1 MSLIT
6 FTTAYTGGPTFYTGN
21 PGNSDLVPDIFPIAI
36 AGRAYAL
43 DMASGRYART
53 FEARLRESSDFSDIP
68 GEAAINPQ
76 GLWRRGQSS
85 WHFGMNQRYG
95 DLPDSFPQR
104 FYQSLGVD
112 VWTDGEV
119 RLLPDTTLSSSTT
132 NTNLYLDV
140 VGTELWYTDGVNVK
154 YTDDPYE
161 SSPTWSTVGGT
172 APSSNIRGMVSIG
185 NTAYVV
191 VPGTADG
198 TGIVELGSSHTWPA
212 NSAHYNQ
219 EFDAIGYAKGRLCF
233 SALNTSEMWIGEP
246 ASNRNLNVGSGHY
259 THPDANFRWIGFAS
273 GQNAI
278 YCAGRSGEKS
288 FVYKV
293 TIQADGTLDIPI
305 AAAELPVG
313 ERIYSISA
321 YLGYVLIG
329 TNEGLRYATPDAEA
343 NLVLGPTIPSPN
355 PILCAHG
362 YDQYVW
368 VGVTDYTTEYT
379 GTGRVDLGQLVDA
392 LLPANAPDLMYA
404 GQGDVTD
411 ISTYQSKRVFA
422 VSGVGIVAEDDTQ
435 LMPSG
440 YIDTGVWR
448 WGIPDNKF
456 LAFFDLDF
464 EPLNGTI
471 EAEFENDS
479 GTRTSLGTANRQ
491 GTTSFTMTGVD
502 DSFREA
508 RFIVTLNRDADTA
521 SEGPVLWRWQAR
533 AVPAPTRSELFQIP
547 ILLHSRLYW
556 KHREYFFDVDTEL
569 EFLRDLIHNPR
580 IVTFQ
585 EGPRTYKVIAE
596 SVEWVPVDSPNDS
609 YVFDGT
615 ATVTLRSL
623 VE

>member
-21 PGNSDLVPDIFPIAI
+21 PGNSDLVPDIFPVAI

-85 WHFGMNQRYG
+85 WHYGMNQPYG

-104 FYQSLGVD
+104 FYDSLGVD

-119 RLLPDTTLSSSTT
+119 SLLKNTFLAQTDTAT
-132 NTNLYLDV
+132 NMFLELAGGY
-140 VGTELWYTDGVNVK
+140 LWYSADSDMY
-154 YTDDPYE
+154 YTDDPFAGTPTAITLAGTIRHTASDGKNIYATVAGTGSTQGIRKV
-161 SSPTWSTVGGT
+161 SSATLTSTSQSYGHEYGVNAFVKGRHLVGGNST
-172 APSSNIRGMVSIG
+172 NELWVDPSG
-185 NTAYVV
+185 NS
-191 VPGTADG
+191 PPADYD
-198 TGIVELGSSHTWPA
+198 S
-212 NSAHYNQ
+212 
-219 EFDAIGYAKGRLCF
+219 F
-233 SALNTSEMWIGEP
+233 
-246 ASNRNLNVGSGHY
+246 
-259 THPDANFRWIGFAS
+259 PDDLRWVDFAA

-278 YCAGRSGEKS
+278 YCAANIGDKALI
-288 FVYKV
+288 YKI
-293 TIQADGTLDIPI
+293 TIASDGTLDTPVV
-305 AAAELPVG
+305 AAELPKG
-313 ERIYSISA
+313 ETIYSMSA

-329 TNEGLRYATPDAEA
+329 TNEGLRYATSDSDA
-343 NLVLGPTIPSPN
+343 NLVLGPTISSPN

-368 VGVTDYTTEYT
+368 VGFTDYTSEYT

-392 LLPANAPDLMYA
+392 GLPAHAPDLMYA
-404 GQGDVTD
+404 GQGDVLD
-411 ISTYQSKRVFA
+411 IITFNGRRLFT
-422 VSGVGIVAEDDTQ
+422 VSGVGVVAEHASE

-440 YIDTGVWR
+440 YVDTGEWR

-471 EAEFENDS
+471 EAEFEFDS

-508 RFIVTLNRDADTA
+508 RFIVTLNRDSTTS

-556 KHREYFFDVDTEL
+556 KHREYFFDVDNEL
-569 EFLRDLIHNPR
+569 EYLRDLIHNPR

>member
-1 MSLIT
+1 MSLTT

-21 PGNSDLVPDIFPIAI
+21 PGNSDLVPDIFPVAI

-76 GLWRRGQSS
+76 GLWRRGQTS
-85 WHFGMNQRYG
+85 WHFGMNQPYG

-119 RLLPDTTLSSSTT
+119 SLLKNTFLAQTHTGT
-132 NTNLYLDV
+132 NMYLELA
-140 VGTELWYTDGVNVK
+140 GGELWYTDGSNIY
-154 YTDDPYE
+154 YTDDPFAGT
-161 SSPTWSTVGGT
+161 PTAISLGATIRHTASDGKNVYVTV
-172 APSSNIRGMVSIG
+172 A
-185 NTAYVV
+185 
-191 VPGTADG
+191 G
-198 TGIVELGSSHTWPA
+198 TGATQGLLKVSSASHTSSVTSYGHEYGVNA
-212 NSAHYNQ
+212 
-219 EFDAIGYAKGRLCF
+219 FVKGRLF
-233 SALNTSEMWIGEP
+233 VGGNSTNELWVDPTGNSPP
-246 ASNRNLNVGSGHY
+246 ADYDSFPADL
-259 THPDANFRWIGFAS
+259 RWVDFAA

-278 YCAGRSGEKS
+278 YCAANIGDKALI
-288 FVYKV
+288 YKITV
-293 TIQADGTLDIPI
+293 QADGTLDTPVV
-305 AAAELPVG
+305 AAELPKG
-313 ERIYSISA
+313 ETIYSMSA

-329 TNEGLRYATPDAEA
+329 TNEGLRYATSDTQS

-362 YDQYVW
+362 YDKFVW
-368 VGVTDYTTEYT
+368 VGATDYTTEYT

-392 LLPANAPDLMYA
+392 GLPAHAPDLMYA
-404 GQGDVTD
+404 GQGDVLSIITFNGRRLF
-411 ISTYQSKRVFA
+411 T
-422 VSGVGIVAEDDTQ
+422 VSGVGIVAEHASE

-440 YIDTGVWR
+440 YINTGVWR

-464 EPLNGTI
+464 EPLNGTV
-471 EAEFENDS
+471 EAEFEFDS

-502 DSFREA
+502 DPFREA
-508 RFIVTLNRDADTA
+508 RFIVTLNRDATTA

-556 KHREYFFDVDTEL
+556 KHREYFFDVDNEL

>member
-1 MSLIT
+1 MSLTT
-6 FTTAYTGGPTFYTGN
+6 FTTAYTGGPTFYTG
-21 PGNSDLVPDIFPIAI
+21 GTGTSSMVPDIFPIAI

-76 GLWRRGQSS
+76 GLWRRGQTS
-85 WHFGMNQRYG
+85 WHFGMNQPYG

-119 RLLPDTTLSSSTT
+119 SLLKNTFLAQTHTGTNMYLELAGGYLFYSDGTNLFYTTDPFAGSPTAIALGADIRDTTS
-132 NTNLYLDV
+132 
-140 VGTELWYTDGVNVK
+140 DGKNV
-154 YTDDPYE
+154 YA
-161 SSPTWSTVGGT
+161 TV
-172 APSSNIRGMVSIG
+172 A
-185 NTAYVV
+185 
-191 VPGTADG
+191 G
-198 TGIVELGSSHTWPA
+198 TGSSQGLRKVS
-212 NSAHYNQ
+212 SATLTSTSQSYGHQYG
-219 EFDAIGYAKGRLCF
+219 AIAFVKGRLF
-233 SALNTSEMWIGEP
+233 VGADDSNELWVDPTGNTPP
-246 ASNRNLNVGSGHY
+246 ADYSSFPADL
-259 THPDANFRWIGFAS
+259 RWVDFAA

-278 YCAGRSGEKS
+278 YCAANIGDKALI
-288 FVYKV
+288 YKITV
-293 TIQADGTLDIPI
+293 QADGTLDTPVV
-305 AAAELPVG
+305 AAELPKG
-313 ERIYSISA
+313 ETIYSMSA

-329 TNEGLRYATPDAEA
+329 TNEGLRYATSDTQA

-392 LLPANAPDLMYA
+392 GLPAHAPDLMYA
-404 GQGDVTD
+404 GQGDVLD
-411 ISTYQSKRVFA
+411 IITFNGRRLFT
-422 VSGVGIVAEDDTQ
+422 VSGVGVVAEHLTE

-471 EAEFENDS
+471 EAEFEFDS

-491 GTTSFTMTGVD
+491 GTTAFTMTGVD

-508 RFIVTLNRDADTA
+508 RFVVTLNRDADTA

-556 KHREYFFDVDTEL
+556 KHREYFFDVDNEL

>member
-1 MSLIT
+1 MSLTT
-6 FTTAYTGGPTFYTGN
+6 FTTAYTGGPTFYTG
-21 PGNSDLVPDIFPIAI
+21 GSGTSSLVPDIFPVAI
-36 AGRAYAL
+36 AGRSYAL

-76 GLWRRGQSS
+76 GLWRRGQTS
-85 WHFGMNQRYG
+85 WHFGMNQPYG

-119 RLLPDTTLSSSTT
+119 SLLKNTFLAQTHTGT
-132 NTNLYLDV
+132 NMYLELA
-140 VGTELWYTDGVNVK
+140 GGELWYTDGSNIY
-154 YTDDPYE
+154 YTDDPFAG
-161 SSPTWSTVGGT
+161 SPTSISLGATVRHTTSDGF
-172 APSSNIRGMVSIG
+172 NV
-185 NTAYVV
+185 YVTV
-191 VPGTADG
+191 AG
-198 TGIVELGSSHTWPA
+198 TGATQGLLKVSSASHTSSVA
-212 NSAHYNQ
+212 SYGHEYGVV
-219 EFDAIGYAKGRLCF
+219 EFVKGRLF
-233 SALNTSEMWIGEP
+233 VGGNSTNELWVDPTGNSPP
-246 ASNRNLNVGSGHY
+246 ADYDSFPADL
-259 THPDANFRWIGFAS
+259 RWVDFAA

-278 YCAGRSGEKS
+278 YCAANIGDKALI
-288 FVYKV
+288 YKITV
-293 TIQADGTLDIPI
+293 QADGTLDTPVV
-305 AAAELPVG
+305 AAELPKG
-313 ERIYSISA
+313 ETIYSMSA

-329 TNEGLRYATPDAEA
+329 TNEGLRYATSDTQA

-368 VGVTDYTTEYT
+368 VGVTDYTSEYT

-392 LLPANAPDLMYA
+392 GLPAHAPDLMYA
-404 GQGDVTD
+404 GQGDVLSIITFNGRRLF
-411 ISTYQSKRVFA
+411 T
-422 VSGVGIVAEDDTQ
+422 VSGVGIVAEHASE

-471 EAEFENDS
+471 QAEFEFDS

-491 GTTSFTMTGVD
+491 GTTAFTMTGVD
-502 DSFREA
+502 DPFREA

>member
-21 PGNSDLVPDIFPIAI
+21 PGTSDLVPDIFPVAI

-85 WHFGMNQRYG
+85 WHFGMNQPYG

-119 RLLPDTTLSSSTT
+119 SLLKNTFLAQTHTGTNMYLELAGGYLFYSDGTNLFYTTDPFAGSSTAIALGADIRDTTSDGKNVYATVAGTGSSQGLRKVSSSTLT
-132 NTNLYLDV
+132 
-140 VGTELWYTDGVNVK
+140 
-154 YTDDPYE
+154 
-161 SSPTWSTVGGT
+161 STSQSYGHQYG
-172 APSSNIRGMVSIG
+172 
-185 NTAYVV
+185 
-191 VPGTADG
+191 
-198 TGIVELGSSHTWPA
+198 
-212 NSAHYNQ
+212 
-219 EFDAIGYAKGRLCF
+219 AIAFVKGRLF
-233 SALNTSEMWIGEP
+233 VGADDSNELWVDPIGNSPP
-246 ASNRNLNVGSGHY
+246 ADYSSFPADL
-259 THPDANFRWIGFAS
+259 RWVDFAA

-278 YCAGRSGEKS
+278 YCAANIGDKALI
-288 FVYKV
+288 YKITV
-293 TIQADGTLDIPI
+293 QADGTLDTPVV
-305 AAAELPVG
+305 AAELPKG
-313 ERIYSISA
+313 ETIYSMSA

-329 TNEGLRYATPDAEA
+329 TNEGLRYATSDTQA

-362 YDQYVW
+362 YDQFVW
-368 VGVTDYTTEYT
+368 VGVTDYTSEYT

-392 LLPANAPDLMYA
+392 GLPAHAPDLMYA
-404 GQGDVTD
+404 GQGDVLD
-411 ISTYQSKRVFA
+411 IITFNGRRLFT
-422 VSGVGIVAEDDTQ
+422 VSGVGVVAEHLTE

-471 EAEFENDS
+471 EAEFEFDS

-491 GTTSFTMTGVD
+491 GTTAFTMTGVD
-502 DSFREA
+502 DPFREA

-556 KHREYFFDVDTEL
+556 KHREYFFDVDNEL